1 MKLSKKSEYGVRALV
16 EIAMRSRNGEG
27 WYQIAQIAEATR
39 IPEKFLEQILLAL
52 KNGGI
57 LKSRRGIDGGYA
69 LNEKP
74 ESVCMDQVIGLL
86 DGFGLAEH
94 AAAAKSGVAPD
105 VSVQIY
111 HKLTQKAQRA
121 SLEILH
127 QVSLNDLV
135 EQVRKQRVVTGESL
149 EYQI

>member
-27 WYQIAQIAEATR
+27 WYQIAQIAEASQ

-57 LKSRRGIDGGYA
+57 LKSRRGIEGGYS
-69 LNEKP
+69 LNTSP
-74 ESVCMDQVIGLL
+74 EDIHMDQIVRLL
-86 DGFGLAEH
+86 DGFSLNEE
-94 AAAAKSGVAPD
+94 AKSAKEDEKLD
-105 VSVQIY
+105 VSVRIY
-111 HKLTQKAQRA
+111 NQLVRKAHQA
-121 SLEILH
+121 SLDILH
-127 QVSLNDLV
+127 KVSLNDLV
-135 EQVRKQRVVTGESL
+135 EQVKKQRVVAGESL